1 MYDSTPKIQINNETS
16 KTIRF
21 KIGPKERKSR
31 SKNEYLDTKDRKH
44 MNTKRLH
51 KKRDWKQNANNIYSE
66 NNWTEELSTINEWE
80 VINVE
85 KEHSKIY
92 EYYQW
97 AKNIVSK
104 WMGYN

>member
-1 MYDSTPKIQINNETS
+1 MCDSTPEIQINNGTS

-21 KIGPKERKSR
+21 KRGPKERKSR
-31 SKNEYLDTKDRKH
+31 SKNEYLDMKDRKH

-51 KKRDWKQNANNIYSE
+51 KQRDWKQNVNNIYSD
-66 NNWTEELSTINEWE
+66 NSWTEELSTINEWE
-80 VINVE
+80 IIEVK
-85 KEHSKIY
+85 KERGKIY

-97 AKNIVSK
+97 ARNIISK